1 MSATVPFKRLILRAV
16 LRGVSPM
23 GRPVVGV
30 ERQTEDTFVVLLAV
44 DRTAQHDFAI
54 AHDDFNVF
62 SIHRE
67 SV

>member
-1 MSATVPFKRLILRAV
+1 
-16 LRGVSPM
+16 M